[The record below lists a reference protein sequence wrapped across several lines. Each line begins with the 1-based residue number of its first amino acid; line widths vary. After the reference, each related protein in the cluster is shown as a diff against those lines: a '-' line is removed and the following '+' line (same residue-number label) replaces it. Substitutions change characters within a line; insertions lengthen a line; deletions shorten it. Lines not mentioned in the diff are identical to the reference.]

1 METDARREQEKEI
14 EKQGSNEMLNDF
26 LPISNTFE
34 NKNSGGINFSSKN
47 YFSIIYRNN
56 YCRSR
61 CLQIQGE
68 NLDDSYLLISALC
81 RE

>member
-34 NKNSGGINFSSKN
+34 NKNFSLEELIFRWK
-47 YFSIIYRNN
+47 IIFRLYIEIIIVDLGVF
-56 YCRSR
+56 RSR
-61 CLQIQGE
+61 AR
-68 NLDDSYLLISALC
+68 ISMILVS
-81 RE
+81 

>member
-34 NKNSGGINFSSKN
+34 NKNFSLEELIFRRK
-47 YFSIIYRNN
+47 IIFRLYIEIIIVDLGVF
-56 YCRSR
+56 RSR
-61 CLQIQGE
+61 ARI
-68 NLDDSYLLISALC
+68 SMILIS
-81 RE
+81 